1 MSAKIGKSIVWG
13 NIAIVAIIYICAA
26 SISRFDGI
34 GSAFFFTLLQV
45 ILNLVIA
52 IVLSIIHLATK
63 RSHSTLGEATRGF
76 WLSIGL
82 VILISFPTCLLVGQ
96 IRPFHIHGAR

>member
-1 MSAKIGKSIVWG
+1 MNMSIGKIIVWG

-26 SISRFDGI
+26 AIPSFDGV
-34 GSAFFFTLLQV
+34 GDAFSCTVLQV
-45 ILNLVIA
+45 MLNLLIA
-52 IVLSIIHLATK
+52 IILSLIHLATK
-63 RSHSTLGEATRGF
+63 RSHSTLGAATKGF
-76 WLSIGL
+76 WLAIGL